1 MKIYEHQANSFQ
13 LEMCVECSPSGPT
26 AFWSL
31 RDHVSNENALVVAQ
45 HADVSLRNEL
55 GMTLLHATVAK
66 RRLEGKHD
74 VIATLLSRGV
84 DVSARDFEGST
95 ARDYVI
101 IHDVGNGF
109 GFKFVCT
116 VGAHMYM

>member
-1 MKIYEHQANSFQ
+1 M
-13 LEMCVECSPSGPT
+13 LECSPNGPT

-31 RDHVSNENALVVAQ
+31 RNHVSNDNALVVAQ

-55 GMTLLHATVAK
+55 GMTLLHAAVAK
-66 RRLEGKHD
+66 RRYEGKHD

-95 ARDYVI
+95 ARDYVLTQM
-101 IHDVGNGF
+101 VGIRFILGF
-109 GFKFVCT
+109 R
-116 VGAHMYM
+116 

>member
-1 MKIYEHQANSFQ
+1 M
-13 LEMCVECSPSGPT
+13 LECSPSGPA
-26 AFWSL
+26 AFWAL
-31 RDHVSNENALVVAQ
+31 RDHVSNDNALVVAQ

-55 GMTLLHATVAK
+55 GMTLLHAAVAK

-101 IHDVGNGF
+101 IHRVYENFSPYYGRLDM
-109 GFKFVCT
+109 T
-116 VGAHMYM
+116 